1 MKDKKIKHTCR
12 DCKYYSQSFLRACM
26 GKCRLKSHLFCKV
39 VKEGD
44 TKACKDF
51 DKRGVTECQCIQ

>member
-1 MKDKKIKHTCR
+1 MTKETKNTCR
-12 DCKYYSQSFLRACM
+12 NCRYYSQSFYMACM

-51 DKRGVTECQCIQ
+51 SRK